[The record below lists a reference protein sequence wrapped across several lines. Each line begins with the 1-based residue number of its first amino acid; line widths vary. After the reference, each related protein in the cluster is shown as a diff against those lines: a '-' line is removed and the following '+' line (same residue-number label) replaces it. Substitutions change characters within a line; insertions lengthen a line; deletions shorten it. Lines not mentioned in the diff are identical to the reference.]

1 MSLNGLNLKG
11 KNAIVTGGARGIGR
25 AIALKLAEMG
35 VNVAVNY
42 TSSDVAALEV
52 VALAKEMGVQ
62 ALAFKAD
69 VSKDADVASLTDAV
83 KTAFGSIDI
92 LVNNAGITR
101 DGLLIRMKEE
111 DWDLVLDTNLK
122 GVFLTTKHVGKIMLK
137 QRAGKIVNISSV
149 VGVMGNA
156 GQANYAASKAGVIG
170 FTKSTAKEFASR
182 GVNINAIAP
191 GFIRSDMTDALS
203 DELKASYLVNI
214 PLGDFGETEDVANA
228 VAFLCSDMARYITG
242 QTIHVDGGLVM

>member
-52 VALAKEMGVQ
+52 VGLAKEMGVE

-69 VSKDADVASLTDAV
+69 VSNDADVASLTDAV

-203 DELKASYLVNI
+203 DELKSSYLANI
-214 PLGDFGETEDVANA
+214 PLSNFGETEDVANA

>member
-1 MSLNGLNLKG
+1 MNLQG

-25 AIALKLAEMG
+25 AVALKLAALG
-35 VNVAVNY
+35 ANVAVNY
-42 TSSDVAALEV
+42 TSSATAALEV
-52 VALAKEMGVQ
+52 VQLAEALGVRAMAIQ
-62 ALAFKAD
+62 AD
-69 VSKDADVASLTDAV
+69 VSKDEDVARLTEAV
-83 KTAFGSIDI
+83 KAEFGSIDI

-101 DGLLIRMKEE
+101 DGLLIRMKED
-111 DWDLVLDTNLK
+111 DWDQVIDTNLK

-137 QRAGKIVNISSV
+137 QKQGKIVNISSV

-203 DELKASYLVNI
+203 DEVKGHYLANI
-214 PLGDFGETEDVANA
+214 PLGAFGETEDVANT
-228 VAFLCSDMARYITG
+228 VAFLCSELSRYITG

>member
-1 MSLNGLNLKG
+1 MNLQG
-11 KNAIVTGGARGIGR
+11 KNAIITGGARGIGR
-25 AIALKLAEMG
+25 AVALKLAALG
-35 VNVAVNY
+35 ANVAVNY
-42 TSSDVAALEV
+42 TSSDAAAMEV
-52 VALAKEMGVQ
+52 VEIAQGLGVKALAV
-62 ALAFKAD
+62 KAD
-69 VSKDADVASLTDAV
+69 ISKDEDVARLAETV
-83 KTAFGSIDI
+83 KAEFGSIDI

-101 DGLLIRMKEE
+101 DGLLIRMKEA
-111 DWDLVLDTNLK
+111 DWDQVIDTNLK
-122 GVFLTTKHVGKIMLK
+122 GVFLTTKHVGKLMLK
-137 QRAGKIVNISSV
+137 QKQGKIVNISSV

-203 DELKASYLVNI
+203 DEVKGHYLANI
-214 PLGDFGETEDVANA
+214 PLGAFGETEDVANA
-228 VAFLCSDMARYITG
+228 VAFLCSELSRYITG

>member
-1 MSLNGLNLKG
+1 MNLQG

-25 AIALKLAEMG
+25 AVALKLAQLG
-35 VNVAVNY
+35 ANVAVNY
-42 TSSDVAALEV
+42 TSSAEAAMEV
-52 VALAKEMGVQ
+52 VRQAEAMGVKALAI
-62 ALAFKAD
+62 KAD
-69 VSKDADVASLTDAV
+69 VSKEADVASLTEAV
-83 KTAFGSIDI
+83 KATFGSIDI

-101 DGLLIRMKEE
+101 DGLLIRMKED
-111 DWDLVLDTNLK
+111 DWDQVIDTNLK

-137 QRAGKIVNISSV
+137 QKQGKIVNISSV

-203 DELKASYLVNI
+203 DEVKGHYLANI
-214 PLGDFGETEDVANA
+214 PLGAFGETEDVANA
-228 VAFLCSDMARYITG
+228 VAFLCSELARYITG
-242 QTIHVDGGLVM
+242 QTLHVDGGLVM

>member
-1 MSLNGLNLKG
+1 MNLQG

-25 AIALKLAEMG
+25 AVALKLAQLG
-35 VNVAVNY
+35 ANVAVNY
-42 TSSDVAALEV
+42 TSSADAALDV
-52 VALAKEMGVQ
+52 VKQAEAMGVKALAI
-62 ALAFKAD
+62 KAD
-69 VSKDADVASLTDAV
+69 VSKDEDVSKLTDLV
-83 KTAFGSIDI
+83 KAEFGSIDI

-101 DGLLIRMKEE
+101 DGLLIRMKED
-111 DWDLVLDTNLK
+111 DWDQVINTNLK

-137 QRAGKIVNISSV
+137 QKQGKIVNISSV

-203 DELKASYLVNI
+203 DDVKGHYLANI
-214 PLGDFGETEDVANA
+214 PLGAFGETEDVANA
-228 VAFLCSDMARYITG
+228 VAFLCSEMARYITG
-242 QTIHVDGGLVM
+242 QTLHVDGGLVM